1 MFVKL
6 KNGQNFKPDTGDGFS
21 MKTTERTS
29 YIPDY
34 EQLFF
39 GGRGEQP
46 NGEKKRSVETGIL
59 KTLFKKNIKGIVIS
73 SFFYLLKNLPTWVIP
88 IVTSNVINLI
98 SYPDYHTMLK
108 IALNFAVLC
117 VCILQNIPTHVI
129 YSRFTDKMLRTVGA
143 GLRNTLVR
151 KLQHLSLTYHK
162 EIESGR
168 LQSKFMRDIEA
179 IEFFNTHFIKSCIPA
194 LLGLAVTMTVSG
206 AKSGLVTLFYI
217 IVVPINVMLINM
229 FRGKMKNN
237 NRSFRMENE
246 NMSAKVKNMLEMM
259 PVTKAHG
266 LENEEIARLE
276 ANIAHL
282 KATGLIMDR
291 TNAYFG
297 SVMWVVSQ
305 LLSALCLAFTG
316 YLAFSGKIRV
326 GDIVLYQSY
335 FSQISNSVQSV
346 VNIYPELAK
355 GLEAVHSM
363 SEVIL
368 SDNIEDNRGKIRLR
382 YVHGTI
388 YFDNCCYH
396 YPNADEDVIKNFTL
410 HAEKGE
416 CIAFV
421 GSSGSGKSTIMNM
434 IIGFLLPTSGSL
446 SIDGKPIEMLNL
458 TDYRHFI
465 SVVPQNSVM
474 FSGTIRDNIL
484 YGLHDVSEEK
494 LADVVKKANIEE
506 FLADM
511 PHGLDTDIGENGS
524 RLSGGQKQRISIA
537 RALIR
542 DPRILILDEATSALD
557 NVSERHVQKAIS
569 ELVKNRTTF
578 IVAHRLS
585 TIRDADRIVVMDKG
599 RCVELGTYDE
609 LMEKKGR
616 FYELKKLSDI
626 GAADE

>member
-1 MFVKL
+1 
-6 KNGQNFKPDTGDGFS
+6 
-21 MKTTERTS
+21 MKTAERTN

-39 GGRGEQP
+39 ENRGDRS
-46 NGEKKRSVETGIL
+46 GDRKKRAAETGIL

-73 SFFYLLKNLPTWVIP
+73 SFFYLLKNSPTWVIP

-98 SYPDYHTMLK
+98 SYPDEHAMLK

-117 VCILQNIPTHVI
+117 VCILQNIPTHI
-129 YSRFTDKMLRTVGA
+129 LYSRFTDKMLRTVGA

-229 FRGKMKNN
+229 FRSKMKNN
-237 NRSFRMENE
+237 NRSFRVENE

-305 LLSALCLAFTG
+305 LLSVLCLAFTG
-316 YLAFSGKIRV
+316 YLAFKGKIRV

-388 YFDNCCYH
+388 YFDNCCYR
-396 YPNADEDVIKNFTL
+396 YPHADEDVIKDFTL
-410 HAEKGE
+410 HTEKGE

-446 SIDGKPIEMLNL
+446 TIDGKPIDMLNL
-458 TDYRHFI
+458 TDYRRFI

-484 YGLHDVSEEK
+484 YGLHDVPEER

-511 PHGLDTDIGENGS
+511 PQGLDTDIGENGS

-569 ELVKNRTTF
+569 ELIKNRTTF

-626 GAADE
+626 GASDE

>member
-1 MFVKL
+1 
-6 KNGQNFKPDTGDGFS
+6 
-21 MKTTERTS
+21 
-29 YIPDY
+29 
-34 EQLFF
+34 
-39 GGRGEQP
+39 
-46 NGEKKRSVETGIL
+46 
-59 KTLFKKNIKGIVIS
+59 
-73 SFFYLLKNLPTWVIP
+73 
-88 IVTSNVINLI
+88 
-98 SYPDYHTMLK
+98 
-108 IALNFAVLC
+108 
-117 VCILQNIPTHVI
+117 
-129 YSRFTDKMLRTVGA
+129 MLRTVGA

-229 FRGKMKNN
+229 FRSKMKNN
-237 NRSFRMENE
+237 NRSFRVENE

-305 LLSALCLAFTG
+305 LLSVLCLAFTG
-316 YLAFSGKIRV
+316 YLAFKGKIRV

-388 YFDNCCYH
+388 YFDNCCYR
-396 YPNADEDVIKNFTL
+396 YPHTDEDVIKDFTL
-410 HAEKGE
+410 HTEKGE

-446 SIDGKPIEMLNL
+446 TIDGKPIDMLNL
-458 TDYRHFI
+458 TDYRRFI

-511 PHGLDTDIGENGS
+511 PQGLDTDIGENGS

-557 NVSERHVQKAIS
+557 NVSERRVQKAIS
-569 ELVKNRTTF
+569 ELIKNRTTF

-599 RCVELGTYDE
+599 RCAELGTYDE

-626 GAADE
+626 GAANE

>member
-1 MFVKL
+1 
-6 KNGQNFKPDTGDGFS
+6 

-73 SFFYLLKNLPTWVIP
+73 SFFYLLKNSPTWVIP

-98 SYPDYHTMLK
+98 SYPDDHTMLK

-316 YLAFSGKIRV
+316 YLAFNGKIRV

-388 YFDNCCYH
+388 YFDNCCYR

-494 LADVVKKANIEE
+494 LADVVKRANIEE

-626 GAADE
+626 GAEDE